1 MIKTKNGKTELKG
14 NIITLKCDI
23 STIIKAAREA
33 FFQNMSQ
40 EEADECVRDAI
51 RKGFMTKE
59 ELKNEAKALEDKIQ
73 TELKELVN
81 AIFSPIKAG
90 GDLDEN

>member
-1 MIKTKNGKTELKG
+1 MIKTKNGETELKG
-14 NIITLKCDI
+14 NIITLKCNI

-33 FFQNMSQ
+33 FSGNMSQ

-59 ELKNEAKALEDKIQ
+59 ELKNEAKALEDEIQ